1 MIQAYV
7 DYWKGYVD
15 FKGTTSRGGYWWAY
29 LANFIAAIVIGL
41 IAMVPALA
49 FLSYVFSVA
58 TLIPSLAIMVRR
70 LRDAGYKWYNI
81 FWAFLPIAGFIILII
96 LLIKPT
102 K

>member
-1 MIQAYV
+1 LDIASLQALLNIN
-7 DYWKGYVD
+7 
-15 FKGTTSRGGYWWAY
+15 FPLTSVIKFSS
-29 LANFIAAIVIGL
+29 LANFIVAFVIGL

-70 LRDAGYKWYNI
+70 LRDAGYKWYNV
-81 FWAFLPIAGFIILII
+81 FWAFLPIAGIIILIV
-96 LLIKPT
+96 LLVKPT